1 MQKQSIIRDLEDI
14 KRKIESIIETLEIMS
29 DEELAESIKRGVE
42 EAKRGELKDFDEILG
57 ELEIHVQD

>member
-14 KRKIESIIETLEIMS
+14 KNRIESIIETLEIMS

-42 EAKRGELKDFDEILG
+42 EAKRGELKDFDEILS

>member
-42 EAKRGELKDFDEILG
+42 EAKRGELKDFDEILS